1 MEKPRLHSIDETDIR
16 RRLPSVDTVL
26 LQSQHLIEQWGRNR
40 VGAAIRSELS
50 NLRNE
55 LGKDISLDISAESIL
70 SAIEINL
77 MADDESAWKQ
87 VINLTGT
94 VLHTNLGRAVLPRQA
109 IDAMAKVAAMP
120 TNLEYDLAS
129 GGRGERDDH
138 VEGLICELI
147 GTDAATVVNNNAAAL
162 LLVLNTLAEN
172 GEIPVSRGELVEIG
186 GSFRV
191 PDIMQRSGC
200 ILVEVGTTNRTH
212 LKDYAQAINSRTALL
227 MKVHCSNYAIEGF
240 TAAVDE
246 TELAALARRAEL
258 PFVVDLGSGNLID
271 LSIYGLPQEPTTGSA
286 IEKGADV
293 VTFSGDKLLGG
304 PQCGIIAGRKSL
316 IDRIRSNP
324 LKRALRVDKM
334 ILAALSEV
342 LKLYRHPEILAQE
355 LPTLR
360 FLTRD
365 VADIEKQALQLAPA
379 LAENLP
385 QEYTV
390 VSGPC
395 LSQIG
400 SGALPIQNI
409 PSFGLFITGASDA
422 KLRILSQA
430 FRSLPHPVVGRI
442 NDKRLILDLR
452 CLDGQSQF
460 LEQSGKLKE
469 ILA

>member
-26 LQSQHLIEQWGRNR
+26 LQSQHLIEQWGRSR

-70 SAIEINL
+70 SAIELNL
-77 MADDESAWKQ
+77 MADDESAFKQ

-147 GTDAATVVNNNAAAL
+147 GTEAATVVNNNAAAL

-271 LSIYGLPQEPTTGSA
+271 LSIYGLPQEPITGSA

-422 KLRILSQA
+422 KLRMLSQA
-430 FRSLPHPVVGRI
+430 FRSLPYPVVGRI

-452 CLDGQSQF
+452 CLDCQSQF
-460 LEQSGKLKE
+460 LEQSRKLKE

>member
-1 MEKPRLHSIDETDIR
+1 MDKSRLHSIDETDIR

-26 LQSQHLIEQWGRNR
+26 LQSQHLIEQWGRSR

-271 LSIYGLPQEPTTGSA
+271 LSIYGLPQEPITGSA

-409 PSFGLFITGASDA
+409 PSFGLFITGVSDA
-422 KLRILSQA
+422 KLRMLSQA
-430 FRSLPHPVVGRI
+430 FRSLPYPVVGRI
-442 NDKRLILDLR
+442 NDKRLIFDLR
-452 CLDGQSQF
+452 CLDCQSQF

>member
-26 LQSQHLIEQWGRNR
+26 LQSQHLIEQWGRSR

-70 SAIEINL
+70 SAIELNL
-77 MADDESAWKQ
+77 MADDESAFKQ

-109 IDAMAKVAAMP
+109 IDAMVKVAAMP

-147 GTDAATVVNNNAAAL
+147 GTEAATVVNNNAAAL

-271 LSIYGLPQEPTTGSA
+271 LSIYGLPQEPITGSA

-422 KLRILSQA
+422 KLRLS
-430 FRSLPHPVVGRI
+430 
-442 NDKRLILDLR
+442 LIH
-452 CLDGQSQF
+452 
-460 LEQSGKLKE
+460 
-469 ILA
+469 I